1 MNQRLE
7 HHQAPE
13 RLVTER
19 FTLRRPRST
28 DAAAILQSYAGDPEV
43 TRLLAWPR
51 HRSIEDTL
59 SFIKW
64 SDQAWGS
71 TPAGPYLILDREDR
85 VLGTTGLDVET
96 PWRAATGYVL
106 RRDAWGRG
114 LATEVTVRDDQARG
128 RPRSDPSPRAM
139 PPRQHRVR
147 ACPGRGR
154 LPSGRCAP
162 PSHLLPE
169 RRPRRAAGRR
179 DLGPGQSVKAR
190 TWVMAHPDRES
201 HAAAKSATSGR
212 AYRSSRTNAAGGD
225 PRRPYGVHF
234 SARLFRAAAYGWC
247 RHEPAS
253 SAFAETSRRPGGR
266 GRGFEQHPC

>member
-7 HHQAPE
+7 HRQAPE
-13 RLVTER
+13 RVVKEQ

-59 SFIKW
+59 SFVKW

-71 TPAGPYLILDREDR
+71 MPAGPYLILDREDR

-114 LATEVTVRDDQARG
+114 LATEVTVAMTRLADDLGVVRLHALCH
-128 RPRSDPSPRAM
+128 PDK
-139 PPRQHRVR
+139 HRVG
-147 ACPGRGR
+147 ACPGQGR
-154 LPSGRCAP
+154 FPSGRCASP
-162 PSHLLPE
+162 PHLLPE
-169 RRPRRAAGRR
+169 HRPRRAAGRR
-179 DLGPGQSVKAR
+179 DLGPGQSGKGR
-190 TWVMAHPDRES
+190 TW
-201 HAAAKSATSGR
+201 
-212 AYRSSRTNAAGGD
+212 
-225 PRRPYGVHF
+225 
-234 SARLFRAAAYGWC
+234 
-247 RHEPAS
+247 
-253 SAFAETSRRPGGR
+253 
-266 GRGFEQHPC
+266 

>member
-59 SFIKW
+59 SFIRW

-85 VLGTTGLDVET
+85 VLGATGLDVET

-114 LATEVTVRDDQARG
+114 LATEVTV
-128 RPRSDPSPRAM
+128 AM
-139 PPRQHRVR
+139 T
-147 ACPGRGR
+147 R
-154 LPSGRCAP
+154 LAD
-162 PSHLLPE
+162 HLGVIRLH
-169 RRPRRAAGRR
+169 A
-179 DLGPGQSVKAR
+179 LC
-190 TWVMAHPDRES
+190 HPDNTASAHVLAKAAFLRE
-201 HAAAKSATSGR
+201 GVL
-212 AYRSSRTNAAGGD
+212 
-225 PRRPYGVHF
+225 RRHTCFPNIGLDEPHDVEIW
-234 SARLFRAAAYGWC
+234 ARVNR
-247 RHEPAS
+247 
-253 SAFAETSRRPGGR
+253 
-266 GRGFEQHPC
+266 